1 MSGKPPGH
9 ILARQPWNTG
19 TSSGSDPYTELAVA
33 VVLQAVEDYIK
44 VLKKLLK
51 GNLCADEET
60 DCEIKK
66 QQIERFFRSPDYEFY
81 IAFMNTE
88 IEPETL
94 IYHCCLRAKEQFK
107 EERKN
112 EKEKICKQAE
122 KSREYHNEGGDNDE
136 SR

>member
-1 MSGKPPGH
+1 MQGKPPGH

-19 TSSGSDPYTELAVA
+19 ASSGGDPYTELAVA

-51 GNLCADEET
+51 GNLCADEEA

-66 QQIERFFRSPDYEFY
+66 QQIERFFHSPDYEFY
-81 IAFMNTE
+81 MAFINTE

-94 IYHCCLRAKEQFK
+94 IYHCTIRAKEKLK
-107 EERKN
+107 EELK
-112 EKEKICKQAE
+112 KEVGKVRKQAE
-122 KSREYHNEGGDNDE
+122 KQPGTSK
-136 SR
+136 